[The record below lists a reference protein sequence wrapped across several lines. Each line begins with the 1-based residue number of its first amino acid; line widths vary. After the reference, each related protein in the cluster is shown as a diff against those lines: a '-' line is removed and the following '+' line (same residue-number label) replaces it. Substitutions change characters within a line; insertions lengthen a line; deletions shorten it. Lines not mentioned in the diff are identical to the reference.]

1 MASPAMRS
9 TGAVNEVTGRGRHTS
24 SSAIALRLPPLAGY
38 DDDGGWV
45 IDTPG
50 VRSFGL
56 SHVTR
61 ESIVAAFPD
70 LEELTQACPRGCT
83 HETGAPECALDA
95 AVERGDLARAR
106 LESFRRM
113 IDAGQ

>member
-1 MASPAMRS
+1 M
-9 TGAVNEVTGRGRHTS
+9 NEVTGRGRHTS
-24 SSAIALRLPPLAGY
+24 SSAIALRLPPLGDA
-38 DDDGGWV
+38 DDGGWV

-61 ESIVAAFPD
+61 ESIIAAFPD
-70 LEELTQACPRGCT
+70 LEALTSGCSRGCS
-83 HETGAPECALDA
+83 HETGTPECGLDA
-95 AVERGDLARAR
+95 AVARGSLAAPR

-113 IDAGQ
+113 IDAGR